1 MEYKIDIEGIQE
13 VVYILKNTEPD
24 LLKKMSAEI
33 KTEPGLNEVMS
44 GIRSRIPAVSPLQGG
59 EFGYGGMIHNG
70 RTSYKG
76 AKVSPSFLPS
86 VRLDRG
92 NQRSL
97 VTIVTAPPKD
107 GVGFEIIDIVGRGKR
122 GNSARAQGMKQKLTG
137 TPSRYVWKGFE
148 ERKEGIQKAVVA
160 IVDRYAQMLNVK
172 LRIK

>member
-1 MEYKIDIEGIQE
+1 MEYNVEIEGVQR
-13 VVYILKNTEPD
+13 VVYILKNAEPE
-24 LLKKMSAEI
+24 LLKQMSAEI
-33 KTEPGLNEVMS
+33 KSEPGLNEVMS
-44 GIRSRIPAVSPLQGG
+44 GIRSRIPTVSPLQGG
-59 EFGYGGMIHNG
+59 EFGYGGMLHNG

-76 AKVSPSFLPS
+76 AKVSPSFKPS

-92 NQRSL
+92 HQRSL
-97 VTIVTAPPKD
+97 VTIVTAPPKN
-107 GVGFEIIDIVGRGKR
+107 GVGFEIIDIVGRGAR
-122 GNSARAQGMKQKLTG
+122 GNSARAQGMKEKLSG